1 MFKVQTECLGVPSVV
16 YVLAT
21 LASSGSLLVIQKLRL
36 YPRPTESKCAYL
48 QGTPFQVIWRGFES
62 NLCCCSATCGIE
74 LNA

>member
-21 LASSGSLLVIQKLRL
+21 LASSGSLLVMQKLRL

-48 QGTPFQVIWRGFES
+48 QGTPFQVIWRAL
-62 NLCCCSATCGIE
+62 NLTYVAVLQLAA
-74 LNA
+74 LN